1 MTGCESHAIIA
12 IMESAA
18 IRIMKTIEGN
28 MHPHNDWM
36 HQMLLMDGDRDLN
49 LERLIWILDDYDIKS
64 LNDDECNELA
74 KILLRQTGDDSDRN
88 TWWIMEDDART
99 AVKYYAQG
107 NKLAARVGSYANMMT
122 CKINK
127 RRKERFEI
135 IDRILSTPGMLPD
148 EDSLQ
153 FGTQYAPLIIENEK
167 ERHYMMKAY
176 SRIMDITGSIDECCA
191 LGFDKTWKLM
201 HALESF
207 PLQAYGLT
215 RRKAVNYAIAFTN
228 DDAKYDWLM
237 GIMDVIKHDKPVIDG
252 GFTIDWINA
261 NNMYPIEFS
270 SEFITAD
277 SASFDYES
285 ETIMKTEKWLDVN
298 ASFTINAMRMLG
310 VKPKTVKLP
319 SWYHPAK
326 PSPSMTETAIGIADK
341 INHLD
346 ERIVKSFPSSLKPY
360 NLWRSPYAAF
370 DITLLSADGRF
381 HSTDGR
387 TSLFNAK
394 SMLRN
399 DSRTFRWA
407 MIQHMMKYFHA
418 NSRAS
423 QAYSYNARNGI
434 GRYLK
439 DVQSNN
445 KTNNISLSKEIR
457 DYVNGKPLPAIIR
470 QKNRYHETMITIP
483 EPLLETLN
491 AMPLTV
497 DGIPDGYTGA
507 EWFAHEFK
515 RNIESSDNPDEYKD
529 SFKSYEQVI

>member
-1 MTGCESHAIIA
+1 
-12 IMESAA
+12 MESAA
-18 IRIMKTIEGN
+18 IRIMRTIEGN
-28 MHPHNDWM
+28 MHPYNDWM
-36 HQMLLMDGDRDLN
+36 HEMLLTDGDGDLN
-49 LERLIWILDDYDIKS
+49 LERLIWILDDFGIKS

-88 TWWIMEDDART
+88 TWWIMEDDARM
-99 AVKYYAQG
+99 AIKYYAQG
-107 NKLAARVGSYANMMT
+107 NKLAARIGAYANMMT
-122 CKINK
+122 WRIHKQ
-127 RRKERFEI
+127 RKEERFEI

-148 EDSLQ
+148 ENKLQ
-153 FGTQYAPLIIENEK
+153 FGTQYAPLIIDNEK

-176 SRIMDITGSIDECCA
+176 SWIMDITGSIDECCA
-191 LGFDKTWKLM
+191 LGFDKTWELM

-215 RRKAVNYAIAFTN
+215 RRKAVDYAVAFA
-228 DDAKYDWLM
+228 DDDVKYDWLM

-252 GFTIDWINA
+252 GFTMDWINA
-261 NNMYPIEFS
+261 NNMYPVEFS
-270 SEFITAD
+270 SEFIVAD

-285 ETIMKTEKWLDVN
+285 ATIMKTEKWLDVN
-298 ASFTINAMRMLG
+298 TSFTINAMKMLG
-310 VKPKTVKLP
+310 VKPKTDKLS

-326 PSPSMTETAIGIADK
+326 PSPSMMEIAIGIADK
-341 INHLD
+341 INDLD

-360 NLWRSPYAAF
+360 NPWHSPYAAF

-381 HSTDGR
+381 YSTSGR

-399 DSRTFRWA
+399 DSKTFRWA

-423 QAYSYNARNGI
+423 QSSYSYNARNGI

-439 DVQSNN
+439 DVNNSNK

-457 DYVNGKPLPAIIR
+457 DYVSGKPLPAIIR
-470 QKNRYHETMITIP
+470 QKNGYHETIITIP

-515 RNIESSDNPDEYKD
+515 RNIESSDNPYEYKD
-529 SFKSYEQVI
+529 SFKSYEVI

>member
-1 MTGCESHAIIA
+1 
-12 IMESAA
+12 MESAA
-18 IRIMKTIEGN
+18 IRIMRTIEGN
-28 MHPHNDWM
+28 IHPHNDWM

-74 KILLRQTGDDSDRN
+74 KILLRQTGDDSDRG

-122 CKINK
+122 LKINK

-148 EDSLQ
+148 EDNLQ

-215 RRKAVNYAIAFTN
+215 RRKAVNYAIAFAD

-252 GFTIDWINA
+252 GFTMDWINA

-277 SASFDYES
+277 SASFDYEP

-298 ASFTINAMRMLG
+298 ISFTINAMKMLG

-326 PSPSMTETAIGIADK
+326 PSPSMMKTAIGIADK

-346 ERIVKSFPSSLKPY
+346 ERIVKSFPSSLKPSDGRTY
-360 NLWRSPYAAF
+360 DPWRSPYAAF
-370 DITLLSADGRF
+370 DITLLSANGRF
-381 HSTDGR
+381 YSTDGR

-418 NSRAS
+418 NSRTS
-423 QAYSYNARNGI
+423 QVYSYNARNGI

-470 QKNRYHETMITIP
+470 QQNRYHETIITIP

-497 DGIPDGYTGA
+497 DGIPGGYTGA

-529 SFKSYEQVI
+529 SFKSYEMR